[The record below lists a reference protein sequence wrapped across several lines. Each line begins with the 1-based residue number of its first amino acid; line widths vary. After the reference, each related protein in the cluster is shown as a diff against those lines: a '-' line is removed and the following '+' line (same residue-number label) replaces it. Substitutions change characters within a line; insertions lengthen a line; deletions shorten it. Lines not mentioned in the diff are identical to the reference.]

1 MKNRY
6 NEMVVIFCAIAQSI
20 DPFFE
25 RAKNPKFCNDLSNL
39 IELKLGLNVN
49 AETEVQNAFIE
60 ALDKHFK

>member
-1 MKNRY
+1 
-6 NEMVVIFCAIAQSI
+6 MVVIFCAIAQSI

-25 RAKNPKFCNDLSNL
+25 SERNTKFCNDLSNL